1 MISKIKRDIYIK
13 QYPENHIN
21 LLIVSSL
28 AKKLQ
33 VKPGKH
39 WLLFNSPANYLASL
53 GPLPEGATVSYEANG
68 NFDGVQLFVKN
79 STELAE
85 NLKVVVPIL
94 RPDTILWIIYP
105 KKSSGIKSDLEMMS
119 SWDELGKYGLGGV
132 AAAAIDE
139 IWTALRFRPKEQ
151 TITSDTCNENI
162 KQNEYSEYIDVDN
175 KIVRLPDEIKSVLE
189 NNQQALANYEKLSY
203 SNRKE
208 YVLWILT
215 AKQEKTK
222 SERLV
227 KLVEKLADGKKN
239 PSEKY

>member
-1 MISKIKRDIYIK
+1 MI
-13 QYPENHIN
+13 QEPIN
-21 LLIVSSL
+21 AL

-39 WLLFNSPANYLASL
+39 WLLFNAPANYLAFL
-53 GPLPEGATVSYEANG
+53 EPLPEGATVSYEANG

-79 STELAE
+79 SAELAE

-105 KKSSGIKSDLEMMS
+105 KKSSGIKTDLEMMS
-119 SWDELGKYGLGGV
+119 SWDEPAKYGLGGV
-132 AAAAIDE
+132 SAAAVNE
-139 IWTALRFRPKEQ
+139 TWTALRFRPKEQ

-175 KIVRLPDEIKSVLE
+175 KIIRLPNEIKSVLE
-189 NNQQALANYEKLSY
+189 NNQQALVNYEKLSY

-215 AKQEKTK
+215 AKQEKTRN
-222 SERLV
+222 ERLV
-227 KLVEKLADGKKN
+227 KLVEKLEAGKKN
-239 PSEKY
+239 PADK